1 MTYTFTY
8 TIITHSFKNFKGK
21 DVITNILYTVS
32 ASRSDGKNTSFDL
45 SLSFPYDSVDKVI
58 PHTRQKYDES
68 DNIIAESDYANRSD
82 FTDYASLSIP
92 ADLITWLRNHHEN
105 DANNLQGLKTLTDA
119 NIGG

>member
-1 MTYTFTY
+1 MTYTFSY
-8 TIITHSFKNFKGK
+8 SIITHSFKNYKGK

-82 FTDYASLSIP
+82 FTDYANLSIP